1 MYAQL
6 REKADALARVLWR
19 EHTVYR
25 ERGGGVVIRGEH
37 VGRWI
42 SLAPTGGKDRALL
55 RAGRLLDGGTTAPAR
70 TEVVVDLTM
79 GTTELAAVCR
89 RLLAEVAAA
98 AEPATTPRGR
108 AGKAPEGPAK
118 ERRKAK
124 REQKGKKGKKGKK
137 EKGGA
142 GRTARAPRPRKERHT
157 GAGSWFVLLCV
168 AGVLGVWLYSLF
180 GGRGY

>member
-6 REKADALARVLWR
+6 RETAGELAGVLWR

-42 SLAPTGGKDRALL
+42 SLAPTGGENRALM

-70 TEVVVDLTM
+70 TEVVVDLTV
-79 GTTELAAVCR
+79 GTAELAAVCR

-98 AEPATTPRGR
+98 AEPVREAGR
-108 AGKAPEGPAK
+108 D
-118 ERRKAK
+118 
-124 REQKGKKGKKGKK
+124 GKK
-137 EKGGA
+137 A
-142 GRTARAPRPRKERHT
+142 GRTARAARPARPPRRERHT
-157 GAGSWFVLLCV
+157 SLGSWFVLLCV
-168 AGVLGVWLYSLF
+168 AGVLGAWLYSLF
-180 GGRGY
+180 GGYGY

>member
-6 REKADALARVLWR
+6 RETAQALAGVLWR

-25 ERGGGVVIRGEH
+25 ERGGGVVIRNEQ
-37 VGRWI
+37 VDRWI

-70 TEVVVDLTM
+70 TEVVVDLTA

-89 RLLAEVAAA
+89 RLLAEVAEAA
-98 AEPATTPRGR
+98 APVGGPAAGPSR
-108 AGKAPEGPAK
+108 AGRP
-118 ERRKAK
+118 R
-124 REQKGKKGKKGKK
+124 
-137 EKGGA
+137 GA
-142 GRTARAPRPRKERHT
+142 GRPPRPAKPGRPRRTRHT

-168 AGVLGVWLYSLF
+168 TAVVGFWIYGIVCGT
-180 GGRGY
+180 GY